1 MRVLKYLRGHI
12 PAVALIVLLLVAQSF
27 CELSL
32 PSYTSRIV
40 DTGIQSGGI
49 EYAAP
54 LVLTDK
60 TMDGVRLFLSEDD
73 AAAVSAAYT
82 EADGVWTVNDT
93 AQLPAL
99 EGIFLRPLVMYAR
112 LSEQG
117 ANTVLALRQQMQSG
131 LISHEEIL
139 ARGEEALSGMGTL
152 TDSVLHSAAVQFL
165 KTEYAIAGLNV
176 DHIRNGY
183 LLRTGGKMLLLT
195 LGMVAAAVLCS
206 YVGSKMSAAIGRDLR
221 AQVFRK
227 VLSFSSAEMDKFS
240 TASLITR
247 STNDVTQIQAVCV
260 LLVRVVLYA
269 PIIGLG
275 GIVMVARTKS
285 GLGWVIALAVAA
297 MLLLVG
303 VLMKIAMPQFRTMQ
317 QRVDD
322 VNLVSR
328 EVLTGLPVIRA
339 FHREQ
344 HEQARFNDASAAL
357 RDTQLFVNRTMAF
370 MGPVMTLI
378 MYGVTVMIEWFGAKS
393 IDAGH
398 MLIGDMIAFSTYAS
412 LIIMAFMMITIV
424 AVLLPRA
431 EVAAARVDE
440 VLRTRPSVRDPRTAA
455 PAPAD
460 ATVTFDHVSF
470 RYPGAEDDVLHDI
483 SFTARPG
490 AVTAIVGS
498 TGCGKSTLLNLIP
511 RFYDATGGTV
521 CIGGVDVRRLH
532 QADLRAM
539 LGYVPQ
545 KGVLF
550 TGDILSNLEFAGN
563 VSEADAIRAAA
574 TAQAED
580 FIWSRPHHFLTPVAQ
595 GGANVSGG
603 QRQRLSIA
611 RAIARHP
618 QVYLFDDSFSA
629 LDYQT
634 DAALRQALA
643 RQTHDA
649 TVIIVAQRL
658 STILHADQILVLD
671 GGRIVGCGTHAQLFK
686 SCETYREIALSQLS
700 AAELGEE
707 G

>member
-54 LVLTDK
+54 LALTDK

-521 CIGGVDVRRLH
+521 SIGGVDVRRM
-532 QADLRAM
+532 QPAELRAM

-550 TGDILSNLEFAGN
+550 TGDILSNLEFAGDI
-563 VSEADAIRAAA
+563 SEADAIRAAA

-671 GGRIVGCGTHAQLFK
+671 GGRIVGCGTHAQLLK